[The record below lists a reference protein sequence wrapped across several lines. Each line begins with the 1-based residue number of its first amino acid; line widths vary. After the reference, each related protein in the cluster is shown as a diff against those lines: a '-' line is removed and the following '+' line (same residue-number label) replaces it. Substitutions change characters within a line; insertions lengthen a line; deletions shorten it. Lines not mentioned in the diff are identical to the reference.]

1 MSVFAPL
8 SRPLALTP
16 GWAKNELWRKA
27 RAVPSLDLRFAESK
41 SLVDA
46 YTGQNLVTFT
56 RASSGTFV
64 GSNGLIQT
72 ASTDVPRF
80 DHNPT
85 TGESLGL
92 LVEEQRTN
100 SLTYSE
106 DFANAAWV
114 PLTAAVNGNATTAPD
129 GATTA
134 DKLLSNSGSQG
145 QITHTVAMTASTVFT
160 YSVFAKKAEWNFLLL
175 RLRGNDGTDTGAWF
189 DLQTGGLGTVEA
201 GNTATIQ
208 ALANGW
214 YRCTITRT
222 SASGATAPRQRIIA
236 TNADNTWSAGD
247 GTSGIFIWGAQLE
260 AGAFPTSYIPTTTAA
275 VTRSADVASITGTN
289 FSSWYN
295 QTEGTMFASCQNTQN
310 TGGVVFGVGD
320 TFDNTIYV
328 TAATAN
334 NVAYRSGGSLQAL
347 ITASIS
353 SSLSNVVFTYKAN
366 DFAATSNGGAISTDT
381 SGAVPINP
389 VRLKIG
395 SSAWDASGTN
405 IPGGHIRRLAAW
417 PMRLANSTLQTITQ

>member
-1 MSVFAPL
+1 MYK
-8 SRPLALTP
+8 R
-16 GWAKNELWRKA
+16 
-27 RAVPSLDLRFAESK
+27 
-41 SLVDA
+41 
-46 YTGQNLVTFT
+46 QNL
-56 RASSGTFV
+56 
-64 GSNGLIQT
+64 
-72 ASTDVPRF
+72 
-80 DHNPT
+80 
-85 TGESLGL
+85 
-92 LVEEQRTN
+92 
-100 SLTYSE
+100 LTYSE

-114 PLTAAVNGNATTAPD
+114 PITAAANGNATTAPD

-189 DLQTGGLGTVEA
+189 NLQTGGLGTVEA

-247 GTSGIFIWGAQLE
+247 GTSGIYIWGAQLE

-275 VTRSADVASITGTN
+275 ATRSADVASITGTN

-295 QTEGTMFASCQNTQN
+295 QAEGTIFTEAAIAQPASGGNQFIFRANDNSFNNNITINIQGGGFASVATAA
-310 TGGVVFGVGD
+310 GGV
-320 TFDNTIYV
+320 FDG
-328 TAATAN
+328 AATNVIALTANVNQRIAGGYAAN
-334 NVAYRSGGSLQAL
+334 NLGVS
-347 ITASIS
+347 
-353 SSLSNVVFTYKAN
+353 
-366 DFAATSNGGAISTDT
+366 SNGGTVAVDT
-381 SGAVPINP
+381 TATMPTALN
-389 VRLKIG
+389 RMDIG
-395 SSAWDASGTN
+395 SDHNGTN
-405 IPGGHIRRLAAW
+405 RVRAGTIRRLAYW
-417 PMRLANSTLQTITQ
+417 PTRLANSTLQTITQ